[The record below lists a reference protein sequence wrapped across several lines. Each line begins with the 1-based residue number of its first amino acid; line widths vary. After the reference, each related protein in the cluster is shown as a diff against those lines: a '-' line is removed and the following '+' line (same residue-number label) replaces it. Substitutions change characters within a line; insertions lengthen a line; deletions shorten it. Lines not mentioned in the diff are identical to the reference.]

1 METSNTRIN
10 NFIDDELIEKYQES
24 VEHFGNNDLVL
35 VVKENMNNNLVNAY
49 ERKPLLNKPD
59 IPHFLLNKLRKPAK
73 EASGILSHS
82 EIAFWLMVFYS
93 NGESDCAAVKSTLM
107 APGGHA

>member
-1 METSNTRIN
+1 MEATNTRIN
-10 NFIDDELIEKYQES
+10 KYIDDDLIGKYQES

-35 VVKENMNNNLVNAY
+35 VIKEDENNNLVNAY

-59 IPHFLLNKLRKPAK
+59 IHHFLLNKLRKPAK
-73 EASGILSHS
+73 EVSGILSHS

-93 NGESDCAAVKSTLM
+93 NGESDCVAVKTTLL